1 MGATTT
7 EELVEE
13 VGGVS
18 WLTVAVLVEEAEG
31 LLELGDLVVG
41 ELVRHGLRS
50 SLSERRAGARER
62 TNGGG
67 LAGEIRQAGGWG
79 GRPEAGSDLR
89 PRAGEFYRDLYAHA
103 PRRLR
108 SAVHALRDCFQ
119 RLSYPTWH
127 A

>member
-50 SLSERRAGARER
+50 SLSERRAGGRER
-62 TNGGG
+62 TNGVGV
-67 LAGEIRQAGGWG
+67 AGEIGQAGREEGAAEG
-79 GRPEAGSDLR
+79 D
-89 PRAGEFYRDLYAHA
+89 
-103 PRRLR
+103 RRQG
-108 SAVHALRDCFQ
+108 AI
-119 RLSYPTWH
+119 
-127 A
+127 

>member
-50 SLSERRAGARER
+50 SLSERRAGGRAREDER
-62 TNGGG
+62 
-67 LAGEIRQAGGWG
+67 R
-79 GRPEAGSDLR
+79 
-89 PRAGEFYRDLYAHA
+89 RAGRRD
-103 PRRLR
+103 
-108 SAVHALRDCFQ
+108 
-119 RLSYPTWH
+119 
-127 A
+127 

>member
-41 ELVRHGLRS
+41 ELIRHEPGGGGGI
-50 SLSERRAGARER
+50 EAGQGAR
-62 TNGGG
+62 
-67 LAGEIRQAGGWG
+67 
-79 GRPEAGSDLR
+79 D
-89 PRAGEFYRDLYAHA
+89 
-103 PRRLR
+103 
-108 SAVHALRDCFQ
+108 
-119 RLSYPTWH
+119 
-127 A
+127 